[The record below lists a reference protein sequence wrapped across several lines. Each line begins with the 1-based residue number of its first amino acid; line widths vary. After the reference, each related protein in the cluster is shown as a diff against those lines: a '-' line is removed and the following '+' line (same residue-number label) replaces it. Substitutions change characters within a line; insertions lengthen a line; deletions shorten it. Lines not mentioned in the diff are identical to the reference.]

1 MIQKQLNKINQI
13 GVYEEGRE
21 TKYIKNEDL
30 IQRDTTD
37 NEAKNLDT
45 YKEVIDEHPYNKSP
59 DMMEYFVNK
68 NMCDTKQINR
78 MR

>member
-30 IQRDTTD
+30 IQRDTTENETENNQD
-37 NEAKNLDT
+37 NLKKLIEACPDDQDYEEKTKKN
-45 YKEVIDEHPYNKSP
+45 
-59 DMMEYFVNK
+59 
-68 NMCDTKQINR
+68 NR
-78 MR
+78 E